1 MTVLQG
7 AGPPKTGKSMAAE
20 VIAADLGGRRRTG
33 HGGRLAGSD
42 DVEADN
48 AVNEEKTGS
57 ESRVPLFA
65 DAGAPL
71 YLN

>member
-1 MTVLQG
+1 VTVLQG
-7 AGPPKTGKSMAAE
+7 AGPPEAGKSMAAE
-20 VIAADLGGRRRTG
+20 VNAADPGGRRRTG

-57 ESRVPLFA
+57 K
-65 DAGAPL
+65 AGCRYSLMLAPHSIP
-71 YLN
+71 N